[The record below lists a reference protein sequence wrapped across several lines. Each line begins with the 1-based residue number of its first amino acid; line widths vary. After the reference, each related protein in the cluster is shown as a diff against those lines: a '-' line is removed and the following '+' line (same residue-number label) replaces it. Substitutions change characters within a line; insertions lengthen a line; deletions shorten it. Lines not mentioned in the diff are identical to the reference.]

1 MPSKIDT
8 FVTSIDLTKTPDLGK
23 AIKDECDIVATGK
36 DQMRLAAA
44 FEAHNRLILIFQTAA
59 DNKLP
64 G

>member
-44 FEAHNRLILIFQTAA
+44 FEAHNRLILIFQSA
-59 DNKLP
+59 
-64 G
+64 